1 MINMLSVLSVFLIL
15 EYFLLLSAT
24 HPKCFWRI
32 KQNEKIGITL
42 EDDCFFYIYTR
53 QGPPLNDSFDGNP
66 DIQLTSKNIHLIL
79 SLLFAIKQINRS
91 TQILPNISLIVE
103 VNCKVKHYL
112 YMYTINSKKDAFIP
126 NYKCKHER
134 QLLTVLTG
142 PWWFSSAIL
151 GPLIYI
157 FAVPQLYYGPFHTLL
172 SDQENYPYVYQ
183 MSPKDT
189 FLALAMMALVVHFSW
204 NWVGLVISDD
214 EQGFQFLSK
223 LRGEMDKH
231 RVCLASVNV
240 IKKNTYFYQIPEEN
254 YYNQVV
260 LSSAKV
266 IIIYG
271 HADTLTV
278 RFRVW
283 QHLGIKRLWIT
294 TSRWDVSTG
303 KGDFLLNSFHGIFIF
318 SHPHSEIPG
327 FKNFIQTLHPSN
339 YNNDTSLA
347 RLWWMY
353 FNCSL
358 PFHCKTL
365 KNCSTKILLEWL
377 SRHQF
382 EVSMSE
388 TSYNVYSAV
397 YAVASALHEMLI
409 QHTEHWQ
416 KNIGK
421 GLEFH
426 SWKMSPF
433 QENNKFINPLRY
445 QFNMKP
451 KGKLDTEYDIL
462 YAMHLLPA
470 LGLNMK
476 IAKFSQNFLHGQQLY
491 ITEDMIEWAIHIR
504 QTQPSVCSMPCSV
517 GFRKSIQKEKAVCCF
532 DCTPCPK
539 DEISNLTDMDQCV
552 KCPNDQYAN
561 INRTHCLK
569 KVETFLAYEDPM
581 GMALACLA
589 LFFSAL
595 TAVIL
600 SIFLKHQNNPIIKAN
615 NRFLSYILLISLIFC
630 FLCSLLYIGRP
641 HMATCILQQ
650 ITFAVVFTVAV
661 SAILAKT
668 ITVVMAFKIT
678 DPRKK
683 IRQMLVTR
691 APNYVIPICTMIQL
705 ILCGTWLGT
714 SPPFVDTDPHFEH
727 GHIIIVCNKGSV
739 IAFYCVLGYL
749 GLLALGSFT
758 VAFLVRNL
766 PDRFNEARFL
776 TFSMLIFCSVW
787 ITFLPV
793 YHSIKGK
800 LMVMV
805 EIFSILTSSAGVLV
819 CIFFPK
825 CIMIFL
831 RPELNFTQKFS
842 GTHSK
847 MDNTH

>member
-1 MINMLSVLSVFLIL
+1 MLSVLSVFLIL
-15 EYFLLLSAT
+15 EYSLLLSET
-24 HPKCFWRI
+24 HPRCFWRI

-66 DIQLTSKNIHLIL
+66 DIQLTTKNIHLIL
-79 SLLFAIKQINRS
+79 SLFFTIKQINWNIH
-91 TQILPNISLIVE
+91 ILPNISLLVKFD
-103 VNCKVKHYL
+103 CKAKQYL
-112 YMYTINSKKDAFIP
+112 YLYTIKTKKDAIVP
-126 NYKCKHER
+126 NYNCKHER

-142 PWWFSSAIL
+142 PWWFSSSIL
-151 GPLIYI
+151 GPLVYI
-157 FAVPQLYYGPFHTLL
+157 MAVPQLYYGPFHPIL
-172 SDQENYPYVYQ
+172 SDQEHYPYVYQ

-189 FLALAMMALVVHFSW
+189 FLALAMTSLVVHFSW

-223 LRGEMDKH
+223 LRGEMDKQ
-231 RVCLASVNV
+231 RICLAFVNM
-240 IKKNTYFYQIPEEN
+240 IQKNKYLYQKPEEN
-254 YYNQVV
+254 YYDQIL

-271 HADTLTV
+271 HADTLTI

-294 TSRWDVSTG
+294 TSWWDVSTG

-327 FKNFIQTLHPSN
+327 FKKFIQTVHPSN

-347 RLWWMY
+347 RLWWLY

-358 PFHCKTL
+358 PSHFMTL
-365 KNCSTKILLEWL
+365 KNYSTKILVEWL

-388 TSYNVYSAV
+388 TSSNIYSAV
-397 YAVASALHEMLI
+397 YAIAFALHEMLI
-409 QHTEHWQ
+409 EHTEHWQ
-416 KNIGK
+416 MNIGK
-421 GLEFH
+421 VLEFH
-426 SWKMSPF
+426 SSKMAPSL
-433 QENNKFINPLRY
+433 ENNKFINPSRY
-445 QFNMKP
+445 QFNLKQ
-451 KGKLDTEYDIL
+451 KGKVDTEYDIL

-470 LGLNMK
+470 LELNVK
-476 IAKFSQNFLHGQQLY
+476 IAKFSQHLLHGQQIY
-491 ITEDMIEWAIHIR
+491 IPEDMIEWAVHMR
-504 QTQPSVCSMPCSV
+504 QTLPAVCSMPCSI
-517 GFRKSIQKEKAVCCF
+517 GSRKYIQKEKAVCCF
-532 DCTPCPK
+532 DCIPCPK
-539 DEISNLTDMDQCV
+539 NEISNMTDMDQCV

-561 INRTHCLK
+561 IKQTHCLK
-569 KVETFLAYEDPM
+569 KVETYLAYEDPF
-581 GMALACLA
+581 GMVLACLA
-589 LFFSAL
+589 LFFSTL

-600 SIFLKHQNNPIIKAN
+600 SMFLKHQENPIVKAN

-650 ITFAVVFTVAV
+650 TTFAVVFTVAV
-661 SAILAKT
+661 STILAKT

-678 DPRKK
+678 DPRKNM
-683 IRQMLVTR
+683 RQMLVIK
-691 APNYVIPICTMIQL
+691 APKYIVPICSMIQL

-739 IAFYCVLGYL
+739 IALYCVLGYL
-749 GLLALGSFT
+749 GLLAMGSFT
-758 VAFLVRNL
+758 VAFLARNL
-766 PDRFNEARFL
+766 PDRFNEAKFL

-793 YHSIKGK
+793 YHSTKGK
-800 LMVMV
+800 LMVVV
-805 EIFSILTSSAGVLV
+805 EIFSILTSSAGLLV

-825 CIMIFL
+825 CFKL
-831 RPELNFTQKFS
+831 LLTPKLHFTQKFS

-847 MDNTH
+847 M